1 MKGDSTMQKTIDNID
16 ELESAVQTAK
26 LIIANSDGV
35 SKYQLRKWLKALRQV
50 ALSSFDQLI
59 KETK

>member
-1 MKGDSTMQKTIDNID
+1 MQKTIDKID

-50 ALSSFDQLI
+50 ALLSFDQLI
-59 KETK
+59 EEIK